1 VGADAQV
8 YTTVGFCALDVGA
21 RHRGVAFDAINS
33 DPAPPHPLGGYAGR
47 AAAAEWIND
56 NLASKPLHRE
66 EARRG
71 TCRRPNLRVRHCR
84 PGQCPPRPISSGW
97 FALPRRWT
105 LGQRPRHG
113 DAITPI
119 SGRVACGTGALAAGS
134 RGLPASMAD
143 KRQREAPLVRPNRRG
158 QARRRG
164 SVNTFQFSSISRNPR
179 AATRTRRSRCS
190 LAWHGSSLPI
200 KAAFRAA
207 WERGP

>member
-1 VGADAQV
+1 M
-8 YTTVGFCALDVGA
+8 
-21 RHRGVAFDAINS
+21 R
-33 DPAPPHPLGGYAGR
+33 
-47 AAAAEWIND
+47 
-56 NLASKPLHRE
+56 

-71 TCRRPNLRVRHCR
+71 TCRRPNLRERHCR

-97 FALPRRWT
+97 FALPRGWT
-105 LGQRPRHG
+105 LRQRPRHG
-113 DAITPI
+113 DAITRI

-134 RGLPASMAD
+134 RGLPAGMAD

-190 LAWHGSSLPI
+190 LAWARFVVADKGGVPGGVGAGALTYGAPG
-200 KAAFRAA
+200 
-207 WERGP
+207 RGPVSVCFRRKKQTRNAQPEHFS